1 MRQRIGPYRIEKV
14 IGNGGM
20 GLVYKGRHENLD
32 RCAALKTL
40 LAEDALDASARQR
53 LEHEARAHALLAHE
67 NIVSVYDFILDDGE
81 LFIAMEYVDGETLTA
96 LLERSPKGRL
106 PAGVA
111 LPLMMQVL
119 AGLAHVH
126 AGKITHRDVKPS
138 NVLVCNGNVK
148 LTDFGIALVPDA
160 PRLTAQQHL
169 IGTIQYMS
177 PEQLQGN
184 EADSR
189 SDIYSAALVLY
200 AMLAG
205 DPPFPSRD
213 PLTALSQ
220 RMAGAPNL
228 RRIVPDLAPG
238 IWEAI
243 CTALQIDPERRF
255 PSAAAF
261 RDVLHEVSAGFLQP
275 RFDREE
281 DIPTEVLHESITEAE
296 LPPNAPSHSIVPWIV
311 LAATGVPAAGY
322 VLVNLL
328 SHTPPAAPAS
338 RPIEAALTTRVM
350 PVEPTPIS
358 TATTETAVETNENI
372 KTWNDAELRFRT
384 DTTPAPVPDH
394 EAEIA
399 ALRNEITASLD
410 RAEEDVRVG
419 QFDDAVQEF
428 ESAARSAQTFPDEF
442 WRERDR
448 IAGLRTRLIEARVAI
463 EIRAQQDA
471 LWTQRITKIEQLLN
485 DRKWPE
491 ARRDAEE
498 IANDAQAPPA
508 IAERAR
514 ALLQQAKEGLSAV
527 FQQTQVSGTTNTTV
541 RKPSSPPR
549 KHE

>member
-32 RCAALKTL
+32 RYAALKTL
-40 LAEDALDASARQR
+40 LAEDALDASARRR

-96 LLERSPKGRL
+96 LLERSPNGRL
-106 PAGVA
+106 PADVA

-148 LTDFGIALVPDA
+148 LTDFGIALAPDA
-160 PRLTAQQHL
+160 PRLTAQQRL

-184 EADSR
+184 DADHR

-200 AMLAG
+200 TMLAG

-243 CTALQIDPERRF
+243 CTALQVDPERRF

-261 RDVLHEVSAGFLQP
+261 RDVLHEVSVGFLQA
-275 RFDREE
+275 RFDRED
-281 DIPTEVLHESITEAE
+281 DIPTEVLHESITEAA
-296 LPPNAPSHSIVPWIV
+296 LLPNAPSHSIVPWIV
-311 LAATGVPAAGY
+311 LGATGVPAAGY

-338 RPIEAALTTRVM
+338 RPIEAAAITTRVT
-350 PVEPTPIS
+350 PVEPAP
-358 TATTETAVETNENI
+358 TTMTEPAVETSSNI
-372 KTWNDAELRFRT
+372 KTWNDTELQVAT
-384 DTTPAPVPDH
+384 DTAPATAPNR

-419 QFDDAVQEF
+419 QFDDAVHEF

-463 EIRAQQDA
+463 EIRAQQGA
-471 LWTQRITKIEQLLN
+471 LWTQRITKIEQSLN
-485 DRKWPE
+485 DKKWPE

-508 IAERAR
+508 IAARAR
-514 ALLQQAKEGLSAV
+514 ELLQQAKEGLVSA
-527 FQQTQVSGTTNTTV
+527 FQQTEVSGTTNTTV